1 MDKRKHQQRDAL
13 YTRAERAIR
22 GLYHNATPDYPR
34 LDDEDGGR
42 FLAWFEDAASAEIGY
57 LRDGGA
63 NGRDPQK
70 ILEHPANA
78 GRYKSAKARAYYV
91 AKGMRA
97 IRAERDDCGALT
109 GWYVMEL
116 AAGNNALARTLRRTF
131 KRAPEDMRRNNA
143 LWERISESGELYQY
157 GRGGRTLAP
166 DGLVKTGGGSSFW
179 LREDYARELSYAAA
193 VELVRVLESF
203 NAYVGAWCRSVPEQ
217 WAELERERKAEERA
231 ERKRERDKKRAEQ
244 AARERC
250 EHYPG

>member
-1 MDKRKHQQRDAL
+1 MSNRKQQQREAL
-13 YTRAERAIR
+13 YARVERAI
-22 GLYHNATPDYPR
+22 GDLYHNATPNYPR
-34 LDDEDGGR
+34 LDAVDAQR
-42 FLAWFEDAASAEIGY
+42 FQDWFEDAASAEIDY

-78 GRYKSAKARAYYV
+78 GRYKSEKARAYYV

-109 GWYVMEL
+109 GWYVVEL
-116 AAGNNALARTLRRTF
+116 AAGNKALARTLRRTF
-131 KRAPEDMRRNNA
+131 KRAPEDMRRNDA
-143 LWERISESGELYQY
+143 LWERISEYGKLYQY

-166 DGLVKTGGGSSFW
+166 DGLVSAHG
-179 LREDYARELSYAAA
+179 LPREDYARELSYAAA

-203 NAYVGAWCRSVPEQ
+203 NAYVAAWCKSVPEQ

-231 ERKRERDKKRAEQ
+231 ERKRERERKRAEQ

-250 EHYPG
+250 ENYPG

>member
-1 MDKRKHQQRDAL
+1 MNKRKQQQRDAL
-13 YTRAERAIR
+13 CARVERAISD
-22 GLYHNATPDYPR
+22 LYHNATPDYPR
-34 LDDEDGGR
+34 LDHEDAER
-42 FLAWFEDAASAEIGY
+42 FQVWFEDAASAEIDY
-57 LRDGGA
+57 LRNGGA

-70 ILEHPANA
+70 TLEHPANA

-116 AAGNNALARTLRRTF
+116 ATGNKALARTLRRTF
-131 KRAPEDMRRNNA
+131 KRAPEDMCRNDA
-143 LWERISESGELYQY
+143 LWERISEYGKLYQY

-166 DGLVKTGGGSSFW
+166 DGLVDAHGVPREGS
-179 LREDYARELSYAAA
+179 AREHSYAAA

-203 NAYVGAWCRSVPEQ
+203 NAYVGAWCTSVPEQ

-231 ERKRERDKKRAEQ
+231 ERKRERERKRAEQ

-250 EHYPG
+250 AYYVG